1 MSHDRTPQIEN
12 SRIASIAPLV
22 CPSEMKRDLP
32 LPAATRDGVL
42 ANRAEIRD
50 MLHGAKS
57 ERLMVVVG
65 PCSIHDPEAAYAY
78 AERLARVAHDTADQ
92 LLIVMRTYFEK
103 PRTVVGWKGLISDP
117 RLDGSCDI
125 PAGLPLARSVL
136 LRIGALGLPCGT
148 EFLDPIVP
156 QYVSDLVSWAA
167 IGARTIES
175 QTHRQMASG
184 LSMPIGFKNGTDGS
198 LPNAMNGLLSARQ
211 PHAFL
216 GIDSEGVTSV
226 VKTTGNPDGHLVLRG
241 GRGGSNYHPSDLA
254 AAAALCA
261 EHGIARGVMVDCS
274 HDNSGKDHTKQAAIF
289 RQVVQAFREGQ
300 GALLGLMIESNL
312 LPGKQTWAEGRALAR
327 GVSITDSCI
336 GWDETEDLLRT
347 AADEIARA
355 PRETSG
361 PSARSL
367 RPRA

>member
-1 MSHDRTPQIEN
+1 MQKIEN
-12 SRIASIAPLV
+12 SHIASIAPLV
-22 CPSEMKRDLP
+22 CPRDLKKTLP
-32 LPAATRDGVL
+32 LPDETRHLVL
-42 ANRAEIRD
+42 ANRQEIRD
-50 MLHGAKS
+50 MVHGEKPD
-57 ERLMVVVG
+57 RLIVVVG
-65 PCSIHDPEAAYAY
+65 PCSIHDPEAAHEY
-78 AERLARVAHDTADQ
+78 AERLRRVARATEKH
-92 LLIVMRTYFEK
+92 LLVVMRTYFEK

-125 PAGLPLARSVL
+125 PEGLPLARTVL
-136 LRIGALGLPCGT
+136 LDIGAMGLPCGT

-198 LPNAMNGLLSARQ
+198 LPDAVNGLLSARE

-216 GIDSEGVTSV
+216 GIDADGVTSV

-241 GRGGSNYHPSDLA
+241 GRGKSNYHASDIA
-254 AAAALCA
+254 AAADLCTA
-261 EHGIARGVMVDCS
+261 NGISRGVMIDCS

-289 RQVVQAFREGQ
+289 RQVVKAFSDGQ
-300 GALLGLMIESNL
+300 RAILGLMIESNL
-312 LPGKQTWAEGRALAR
+312 MPGKQTWAEGKDLVR

-336 GWDETEDLLRT
+336 GWDETESLLLW
-347 AADEIARA
+347 AGEEIGRQASVFPA
-355 PRETSG
+355 
-361 PSARSL
+361 
-367 RPRA
+367 

>member
-1 MSHDRTPQIEN
+1 MPQIEDIH
-12 SRIASIAPLV
+12 IASIVPLV
-22 CPSEMKRDLP
+22 CPRAMKRRLP
-32 LPAATRDGVL
+32 LPGGIGELVLGKREQIRAMVHGRD
-42 ANRAEIRD
+42 R
-50 MLHGAKS
+50 S
-57 ERLMVVVG
+57 RLMVVVG
-65 PCSIHDPEAAYAY
+65 PCSIHDPDAAYEY
-78 AERLARVAHDTADQ
+78 AERLLGVARATEEH
-92 LLIVMRTYFEK
+92 LLVVMRTYFEK

-125 PAGLPLARSVL
+125 PEGLPLAREVL
-136 LRIGALGLPCGT
+136 LRIGAMGLPCGT

-198 LPNAMNGLLSARQ
+198 LPDACNGLLSARE

-216 GIDSEGVTSV
+216 GIDADGVTSV

-241 GRGGSNYHPSDLA
+241 GRGKSNYHPADIA
-254 AAAALCA
+254 AAAELCA
-261 EHGIARGVMVDCS
+261 ANGIARGVMIDCS

-289 RQVVQAFREGQ
+289 RQVVAAFREGQ
-300 GALLGLMIESNL
+300 NAILGLMIESNL
-312 LPGKQTWAEGRALAR
+312 YSGKQSWSEGKELAR

-336 GWDETEDLLRT
+336 GWDETEALLSM
-347 AADEIARA
+347 AAEEAHRARA
-355 PRETSG
+355 
-361 PSARSL
+361 
-367 RPRA
+367 

>member
-1 MSHDRTPQIEN
+1 MPKIEN
-12 SRIASIAPLV
+12 SHIESIAPLV
-22 CPSEMKRDLP
+22 CPRELKQSLP
-32 LPAATRDGVL
+32 LPDATRDHVL
-42 ANRAEIRD
+42 ANRAEIQAMIR
-50 MLHGAKS
+50 GEKPQ
-57 ERLMVVVG
+57 RLMVVVG
-65 PCSIHDPEAAYAY
+65 PCSIHDPDAACEY
-78 AERLARVAHDTADQ
+78 AERLLRVARKTEEQ
-92 LLIVMRTYFEK
+92 LFVVMRTYFEK

-125 PAGLPLARSVL
+125 PEGLPLARKLL
-136 LRIGALGLPCGT
+136 LRIGAMGLPCGT

-198 LPNAMNGLLSARQ
+198 LPNALNGLLSARQ

-216 GIDSEGVTSV
+216 GIDADGMTSV

-241 GRGGSNYHPSDLA
+241 GRDKSNYHASDIA
-254 AAAALCA
+254 DAAALCDS
-261 EHGIARGVMVDCS
+261 HGIARGVMVDCS

-289 RQVVQAFREGQ
+289 EQVVEVFCAGQ
-300 GALLGLMIESNL
+300 PAILGLMIESNL
-312 LPGKQTWAEGRALAR
+312 LPGKQTWVENKALTR

-336 GWDETEDLLRT
+336 GWEETEGLLLR
-347 AADEIARA
+347 AAEAVAR
-355 PRETSG
+355 RVD
-361 PSARSL
+361 
-367 RPRA
+367 

>member
-1 MSHDRTPQIEN
+1 MTQVEN

-22 CPSEMKRDLP
+22 APREMKTHLP
-32 LPAATRDGVL
+32 LSDSTRRIVL
-42 ANRAEIRD
+42 ERRAEIRAMIRGD
-50 MLHGAKS
+50 KP
-57 ERLMVVVG
+57 ERLVVVVG
-65 PCSIHDPEAAYAY
+65 PCSIHDPEAAYEY
-78 AERLARVAHDTADQ
+78 AERLQRVARETEEH
-92 LLIVMRTYFEK
+92 LLVVMRTYFEK

-125 PAGLPLARSVL
+125 PAGLPLARRVL
-136 LRIGALGLPCGT
+136 LRIGEMGLPCGT

-198 LPNAMNGLLSARQ
+198 LGNAMTGLLSARE
-211 PHAFL
+211 PYACL
-216 GIDSEGVTSV
+216 GIDETGVTSV

-241 GRGGSNYHPSDLA
+241 GRGKSNYHPDDIA
-254 AAAALCA
+254 AAVALGAAN
-261 EHGIARGVMVDCS
+261 GIARGVMIDCS

-289 RQVVQAFREGQ
+289 RQIVHTFRAGQ
-300 GALLGLMIESNL
+300 RAILGLMIESNL
-312 LPGKQTWAEGRALAR
+312 SPGKQSWAENKALAR

-336 GWDETEDLLRT
+336 GWDETENLLRW
-347 AADEIARA
+347 AAEEAARPA
-355 PRETSG
+355 
-361 PSARSL
+361 
-367 RPRA
+367 

>member
-1 MSHDRTPQIEN
+1 MSQIEN
-12 SRIASIAPLV
+12 SHIASIAPLV
-22 CPSEMKRDLP
+22 CPREMKRTLP
-32 LPAATRDGVL
+32 LPAETGRLVL
-42 ANRAEIRD
+42 ANRAAIRD
-50 MLHGAKS
+50 MMHAEKPG
-57 ERLMVVVG
+57 RLMVVVG
-65 PCSIHDPEAAYAY
+65 PCSIHDPEAAFEY
-78 AERLARVAHDTADQ
+78 AERLLGVAHKVHQ
-92 LLIVMRTYFEK
+92 HLLVVMRTYFEK

-125 PAGLPLARSVL
+125 PEGLPLARRVL
-136 LRIGALGLPCGT
+136 LRIGSMGLPCGT

-198 LPNAMNGLLSARQ
+198 LPNAMNGILSARE

-216 GIDSEGVTSV
+216 GIDADGVTSV

-241 GRGGSNYHPSDLA
+241 GRGKSNYHAADIA
-254 AAAALCA
+254 AAAELCA
-261 EHGIARGVMVDCS
+261 KNGIARGVMIDCS

-289 RQVVQAFREGQ
+289 GQVLRAYREGQ
-300 GALLGLMIESNL
+300 DAILGLMIESNL
-312 LPGKQTWAEGRALAR
+312 LPGKQSWTENGDLIR

-336 GWDETEDLLRT
+336 GWPETEELLHM
-347 AADEIARA
+347 AAEEVAERA
-355 PRETSG
+355 
-361 PSARSL
+361 SA
-367 RPRA
+367 

>member
-1 MSHDRTPQIEN
+1 MPQIED
-12 SRIASIAPLV
+12 SHIASIAPLV
-22 CPSEMKRDLP
+22 CPRAMKQRLP
-32 LPAATRDGVL
+32 LPGDICELVLGKREQIRAMVHGRD
-42 ANRAEIRD
+42 RA
-50 MLHGAKS
+50 
-57 ERLMVVVG
+57 RLMVVVG
-65 PCSIHDPEAAYAY
+65 PCSIHDPEAAYEY
-78 AERLARVAHDTADQ
+78 AERLRGLARATEEH
-92 LLIVMRTYFEK
+92 LLVVMRTYFEK

-125 PAGLPLARSVL
+125 PEGLPLARKVL

-198 LPNAMNGLLSARQ
+198 LPDACNGLLSARE

-216 GIDSEGVTSV
+216 GIDADGVTSV

-241 GRGGSNYHPSDLA
+241 GRGKSNYHPADIA
-254 AAAALCA
+254 AAAELCA
-261 EHGIARGVMVDCS
+261 ANGIARGVMIDCS

-289 RQVVQAFREGQ
+289 RQVVAAFREGQ
-300 GALLGLMIESNL
+300 NAILGLMIESNL
-312 LPGKQTWAEGRALAR
+312 QSGKQSWTEGKELAR

-336 GWDETEDLLRT
+336 GWDETEALLSM
-347 AADEIARA
+347 AAEEAQRARA
-355 PRETSG
+355 
-361 PSARSL
+361 
-367 RPRA
+367 

>member
-1 MSHDRTPQIEN
+1 M
-12 SRIASIAPLV
+12 
-22 CPSEMKRDLP
+22 
-32 LPAATRDGVL
+32 L
-42 ANRAEIRD
+42 ANRQEIRD
-50 MLHGAKS
+50 MVHGERP

-65 PCSIHDPEAAYAY
+65 PCSIHDPEAAYEY
-78 AERLARVAHDTADQ
+78 AERLLGVARATQKH
-92 LLIVMRTYFEK
+92 LLVVMRTYFEK

-125 PAGLPLARSVL
+125 PDGLPLARSVL
-136 LRIGALGLPCGT
+136 LRIGAMGLPCGT

-198 LPNAMNGLLSARQ
+198 LPDAMNGLLSARE

-216 GIDSEGVTSV
+216 GIDADGVTSV

-241 GRGGSNYHPSDLA
+241 GRGKSNYHASDIASA
-254 AAAALCA
+254 ADLCA
-261 EHGIARGVMVDCS
+261 QNGIARGVMIDCS

-289 RQVVQAFREGQ
+289 RQVVKAFREGHR
-300 GALLGLMIESNL
+300 AILGLMIESNL
-312 LPGKQTWAEGRALAR
+312 LPGKQTWTEGKELVR

-336 GWDETEDLLRT
+336 GWDETESLLLS
-347 AADEIARA
+347 AAEEIGQRA
-355 PRETSG
+355 
-361 PSARSL
+361 SA
-367 RPRA
+367 